1 MIFNE
6 TLNKFRS
13 ESFTQKDKETQFE
26 RLIRSWLLSD
36 PRYLS
41 LIKVWLWEDSP
52 SRNDLGEKDTGIDL
66 VARTDEANYWAIQ
79 CKCYK
84 ENAVI
89 DKPAADSFLAT
100 SSRQFKDPE
109 TLQTI
114 SFARRVWI
122 STTNYWVENVED
134 FMASYK
140 ADKTLAD
147 LHLNYE
153 LVPVSPNVTVEI
165 VDTMYENATEEKA
178 GYTEFDKFVVKKMV
192 LPKVRNE
199 AGKLVADKFRIIYNG
214 NVAIEDIL
222 AKAYD
227 HVINGKSA
235 TEWIRERYAVTQDS
249 KSLMV
254 NAPNDWNNEH
264 NKPRYILDLLHSV
277 INLSIQS
284 VGIVNLLSKLTFDS
298 INLKN

>member
-1 MIFNE
+1 
-6 TLNKFRS
+6 
-13 ESFTQKDKETQFE
+13 
-26 RLIRSWLLSD
+26 
-36 PRYLS
+36 
-41 LIKVWLWEDSP
+41 
-52 SRNDLGEKDTGIDL
+52 
-66 VARTDEANYWAIQ
+66 
-79 CKCYK
+79 
-84 ENAVI
+84 
-89 DKPAADSFLAT
+89 
-100 SSRQFKDPE
+100 
-109 TLQTI
+109 
-114 SFARRVWI
+114 
-122 STTNYWVENVED
+122 
-134 FMASYK
+134 MASYK

-165 VDTMYENATEEKA
+165 VNTMYENATEEKA

-214 NVAIEDIL
+214 NVVIEDIL

>member
-41 LIKVWLWEDSP
+41 LITVWLWEDSP

-214 NVAIEDIL
+214 NVVIEDIL

>member
-6 TLNKFRS
+6 ILNKFRS

-66 VARTDEANYWAIQ
+66 VVRTDEANYWAIQ

-192 LPKVRNE
+192 LLKVRNE

-214 NVAIEDIL
+214 NVVIEDIL

-235 TEWIRERYAVTQDS
+235 TEWIRERYAVT
-249 KSLMV
+249 
-254 NAPNDWNNEH
+254 
-264 NKPRYILDLLHSV
+264 
-277 INLSIQS
+277 
-284 VGIVNLLSKLTFDS
+284 
-298 INLKN
+298 